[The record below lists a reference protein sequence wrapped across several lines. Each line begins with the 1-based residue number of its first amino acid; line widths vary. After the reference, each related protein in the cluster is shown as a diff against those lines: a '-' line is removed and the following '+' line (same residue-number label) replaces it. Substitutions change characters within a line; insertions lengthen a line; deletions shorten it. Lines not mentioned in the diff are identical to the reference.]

1 MWDCI
6 WCLKIWSLSAEPIER
21 YIQVFAFHKLRFFCW
36 IRSREFYCYITTAK
50 FLHCMCSTCF
60 VALRTKYFTFI
71 VQYFTSWLKERC
83 KTPPYDHPVY
93 TITSL
98 LQPYRAYSLTWHS
111 PMLIYMNKRK
121 FFSWEKSSIPAEL
134 SLNNNVAAVSLFWN
148 TNMATVMSSEYALFD
163 PNVKSLSHFINLKTL
178 LLKKCDHLVVTT
190 RILWPI
196 GGRIN
201 KVPLSTCE
209 VLFYYYWILYSLLFF
224 VY

>member
-1 MWDCI
+1 MGVPPPGFFSYNLECKRWWSNDLIGHAQKNCAYLTLSVNKSRPCFMWDCI

-36 IRSREFYCYITTAK
+36 IRSAKFYCYITIAK

-71 VQYFTSWLKERC
+71 VQYFTSWLKERG

-111 PMLIYMNKRK
+111 SMLIYTNKRK
-121 FFSWEKSSIPAEL
+121 FLHKRRVQFLQSCLCKPT
-134 SLNNNVAAVSLFWN
+134 LFWN
-148 TNMATVMSSEYALFD
+148 TNMAAVMSSEYALFD
-163 PNVKSLSHFINLKTL
+163 PNVKSLSHL
-178 LLKKCDHLVVTT
+178 LIWRLC
-190 RILWPI
+190 
-196 GGRIN
+196 
-201 KVPLSTCE
+201 
-209 VLFYYYWILYSLLFF
+209 Y
-224 VY
+224 